1 MGEWEYQKLDL
12 NDARPRQDDV
22 DMLNSAG
29 REGWELVAVTPSG
42 VAYLK
47 HEVQTEKPR
56 RRKVSASDAPG

>member
-1 MGEWEYQKLDL
+1 MSEWEYQKLDL

-22 DMLNSAG
+22 DMLNRAG

-47 HEVQTEKPR
+47 REKE
-56 RRKVSASDAPG
+56 SE